1 VELYPAIDVRGGHV
15 ARSPHGGDPL
25 AVARACAAAGARWVH
40 FVDLDRAYD
49 AGDNRD
55 LARTFLAAAPLMVQV
70 GGGLTTEAAMAELLE
85 WGAARVVV
93 GSRAALDA
101 ALLDRLLRRHGP
113 ARLAVGIDARDGRV
127 APRGSGEVLDVA
139 PETLARRVR
148 DLGAKTVVY
157 ADVRRDGALA
167 GPDVVGA
174 RALAALRLDVIVSGG
189 IASLADLR
197 AARVAGLAGA
207 IVGRA
212 LHEGRFTVAE
222 AVACLGA

>member
-25 AVARACAAAGARWVH
+25 AVALACAAAGARWVH

-49 AGDNRD
+49 TGDNRA
-55 LARTFLAAAPLMVQV
+55 LARAFLAAAPVMVQV
-70 GGGLTTEAAMAELLE
+70 GGGLTTEAAIAELLD
-85 WGAARVVV
+85 WGAARVVI
-93 GSRAALDA
+93 GPRAALDA

-113 ARLAVGIDARDGRV
+113 GRLAVGVDARDGRV
-127 APRGSGEVLDVA
+127 APRGSGAVLDVT
-139 PETLARRVR
+139 PETLARRAY
-148 DLGAKTVVY
+148 DLGARTVVY
-157 ADVRRDGALA
+157 ADVRRDGALV
-167 GPDVVGA
+167 GPDLAGA
-174 RALAALRLDVIVSGG
+174 RALAVLRLDVIVSGG

-197 AARVAGLAGA
+197 AARTAGVAGA

-222 AVACLGA
+222 AIACLA

>member
-1 VELYPAIDVRGGHV
+1 MELYPAIDVRGGHV
-15 ARSPHGGDPL
+15 ARAPHGGDPL
-25 AVARACAAAGARWVH
+25 AVARACAAAGSRWVH

-55 LARTFLAAAPLMVQV
+55 LARAFLAAAPVMVQV
-70 GGGLTTEAAMAELLE
+70 GGGLSSEAAIAEMLE

-127 APRGSGEVLDVA
+127 APRGSGEVLDVT
-139 PETLARRVR
+139 PETLARRVH
-148 DLGAKTVVY
+148 DVGARTVVY
-157 ADVRRDGALA
+157 ADVRRDGALV
-167 GPDVVGA
+167 GPDLAGA
-174 RALAALRLDVIVSGG
+174 RALATLRLDVIVSGG

-197 AARVAGLAGA
+197 AARAAGVAGA

>member
-1 VELYPAIDVRGGHV
+1 MELYPAIDIRGGHV

-40 FVDLDRAYD
+40 FVDLDRAYG
-49 AGDNRD
+49 AGDNRE
-55 LARTFLAAAPLMVQV
+55 LARHFLAAAPVTVQV
-70 GGGLTTEAAMAELLE
+70 GGGLGAEEAVAELLE

-101 ALLDRLLRRHGP
+101 ALLDRLLQRHGP
-113 ARLAVGIDARDGRV
+113 ARLAVGIDGRDGRV

-139 PETLARRVR
+139 PETLARRAR
-148 DLGAKTVVY
+148 DLGARTVVY
-157 ADVRRDGALA
+157 ADVRRDGALT
-167 GPDVVGA
+167 GPDLAGA
-174 RALAALRLDVIVSGG
+174 RALAALQLDVIVSGG
-189 IASLADLR
+189 IASLDDLR
-197 AARVAGLAGA
+197 AARAAGLAGA